1 MTSAEIFHSARE
13 AKEFLISKIVEQA
26 QCDGVSL
33 SDLERKMLYFS
44 ETGWTLPSIGS
55 ISEEFDRVCDQD
67 EYEEKIVALIKGAY
81 KEILRDPGNGYEKWW
96 SAIRL
101 LRKQDHYILVMV
113 NQAGLRPRHNQLKL
127 LAAGIGIVAVILCA
141 QLVAFFLREK
151 YGADLSGD
159 WPSGEKL
166 GFTAWIV
173 ALGLAVLTSSFYYVS
188 RLIKKRK

>member
-33 SDLERKMLYFS
+33 SDLERTMLYFS

-113 NQAGLRPRHNQLKL
+113 NQAGLRSRHDQLKL

-151 YGADLSGD
+151 YGADLSRD

>member
-1 MTSAEIFHSARE
+1 MTSAGIFHNARE

-33 SDLERKMLYFS
+33 SDLERTMLYFS